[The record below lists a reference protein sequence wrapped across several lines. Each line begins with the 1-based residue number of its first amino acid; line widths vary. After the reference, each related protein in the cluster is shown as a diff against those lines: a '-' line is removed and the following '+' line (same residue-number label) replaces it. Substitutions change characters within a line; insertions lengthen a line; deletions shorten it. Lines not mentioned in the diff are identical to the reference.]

1 MAIIK
6 FEDLTKEK
14 LHQEVIKNNGKA
26 RKRILGEQEV
36 NRFLEE
42 LKSIPQ
48 ETSLVVYSND
58 GFVANSYGS
67 RADIAGIRYN
77 YTTKNIQ
84 VSWYPAKRNYGKGK
98 LIDKKKYNYGF

>member
-1 MAIIK
+1 MFNIK
-6 FEDLTKEK
+6 DLTKEK
-14 LHQEVIKNNGKA
+14 LLQEVIKNNGKA
-26 RKRILGEQEV
+26 RKRTLGEQEV
-36 NRFLEE
+36 NKFLEE
-42 LKSIPQ
+42 LSKLPE

-77 YTTKNIQ
+77 YITKNIQ
-84 VSWYPAKRNYGKGK
+84 VSWYPAKRSFGQGK